1 MDFVTLAELGA
12 QVTLDVIVL
21 WLVVRYLPRR
31 DMMFMEEMKRH
42 TRQLNRLVQAFVL
55 LLDDEDKKRQKLS
68 DEIFEDSDAEEEAV
82 KARERKREA
91 FFSALSGSEDDDDS

>member
-1 MDFVTLAELGA
+1 M
-12 QVTLDVIVL
+12 
-21 WLVVRYLPRR
+21 Y
-31 DMMFMEEMKRH
+31 
-42 TRQLNRLVQAFVL
+42 
-55 LLDDEDKKRQKLS
+55 KRQGCVW